1 MMIIL
6 ECKKSGLTCDIS
18 FRGFME
24 FRNDIAFLCDQE
36 YGGHYAK
43 LSDTIF
49 VTSDT
54 EDGLAK
60 WQQTF
65 DILRKKKNISS
76 KIHHF
81 LLLPDCDGCISKAAC
96 IELLFLTQKL
106 PDKYYGVIGRNC
118 RKTQIELVLL
128 ECISSNSSL
137 VWY

>member
-1 MMIIL
+1 
-6 ECKKSGLTCDIS
+6 
-18 FRGFME
+18 ME

-36 YGGHYAK
+36 YGEHYAK

-81 LLLPDCDGCISKAAC
+81 LLN
-96 IELLFLTQKL
+96 LTYSL
-106 PDKYYGVIGRNC
+106 
-118 RKTQIELVLL
+118 
-128 ECISSNSSL
+128 NSP
-137 VWY
+137 